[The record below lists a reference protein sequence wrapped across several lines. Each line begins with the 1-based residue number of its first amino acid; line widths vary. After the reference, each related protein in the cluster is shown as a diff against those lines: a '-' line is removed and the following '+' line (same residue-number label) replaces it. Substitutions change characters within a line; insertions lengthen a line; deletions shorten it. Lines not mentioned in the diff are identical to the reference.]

1 MSQPNRAEDP
11 YSVLVPSGIVV
22 LEGAVG
28 IMEPYDTID
37 PKNKVVTRELLQE
50 VSEVEAGTFSLVA
63 NSIDMDILGMP
74 ASALINEL
82 TDLSKT
88 RRESSKG
95 LLFGQLIVRSVF
107 NEERAA
113 LVALKPFKTAK
124 EAAHEFSLGRY
135 FKGAGKS
142 HGFRTFEPLGIARL
156 ENGKFGLLTSYD
168 HGVRSLDN
176 EVWNPANALN
186 SIAVSRAIGKAAL
199 VIASMHASGWT
210 HGDAQIKN
218 IFASNHQELFIADL
232 ESTQPFK
239 QKHGNPVIPEIERS
253 IEHDIRALAMSLPNG
268 RGHEVVPD
276 ELLDMFSTFYTTII
290 RNPKSEVPEELRKSS
305 KYFMQLMQSQY

>member
-1 MSQPNRAEDP
+1 MSQQNRAEDP
-11 YSVLVPSGIVV
+11 YSVFVPSGTVV
-22 LEGAVG
+22 LEGAVD
-28 IMEPYDTID
+28 MLEPYDTVD
-37 PKNKVVTRELLQE
+37 PISRVVTKELLNE
-50 VSEVEAGTFSLVA
+50 INGVETGTFKLVA
-63 NSIDMDILGMP
+63 TSIDMDVLGIP
-74 ASALINEL
+74 KSALLNEL
-82 TDLSKT
+82 TDLSQT
-88 RRESSKG
+88 RRQSSKG
-95 LLFGQLIVRSVF
+95 VLFGQLIVRSVF

-135 FKGAGKS
+135 FRGAGKS
-142 HGFRTFEPLGIARL
+142 HGFRTFEPLGIARQAD
-156 ENGKFGLLTSYD
+156 GKFGMLTLYD

-218 IFASNHQELFIADL
+218 IYASNHQELFIADL

-239 QKHGNPVIPEIERS
+239 HKHGNPVVTEIERS
-253 IEHDIRALAMSLPNG
+253 IEHDIRSLAMSLPNG
-268 RGHEVVPD
+268 RGHEEVPE

-305 KYFMQLMQSQY
+305 KYFMKLMQGQY